1 MKQQR
6 LKNGLRDATSSALTL
21 SQRMLEAGTQ
31 RIVNGLVAIPGRRA
45 EAYLLLLLKICLPLR
60 FTAATPE

>member
-1 MKQQR
+1 
-6 LKNGLRDATSSALTL
+6 
-21 SQRMLEAGTQ
+21 MLEAGTQ

>member
-1 MKQQR
+1 
-6 LKNGLRDATSSALTL
+6 
-21 SQRMLEAGTQ
+21 MLEAGTQ
-31 RIVNGLVAIPGRRA
+31 RIVNGLVAIPGHRA